1 MKRHKIFLIAV
12 TCYIV
17 TTALLWIYLIT
28 TSLIFSYEHFIGNLP
43 AGAIWIFAIIGTVFA
58 WQVFRRKMKR
68 VEHIANQLIL
78 FSNKDLLSYA
88 LIWIVG
94 LFIASA
100 LIWGWLE
107 LYPTF

>member
-1 MKRHKIFLIAV
+1 MIAV

-43 AGAIWIFAIIGTVFA
+43 ADAVWIFAIIGTVFA
-58 WQVFRRKMKR
+58 LQVFRRKMKR